1 MGLENLKSVF
11 NQGVG
16 NTTSQPDGGISEAP
30 TDLNFDTLLPTPVD
44 FLTSNVEGFS
54 INFDNKGEGDGTSK
68 YIGQVS
74 SINPPLN
81 Y

>member
-16 NTTSQPDGGISEAP
+16 NTTSQPDGGIAKAP

-44 FLTSNVEGFS
+44 FLTGDVKGFS
-54 INFDNKGEGDGTSK
+54 LNFDNKGVANNLLG
-68 YIGQVS
+68 
-74 SINPPLN
+74 
-81 Y
+81 